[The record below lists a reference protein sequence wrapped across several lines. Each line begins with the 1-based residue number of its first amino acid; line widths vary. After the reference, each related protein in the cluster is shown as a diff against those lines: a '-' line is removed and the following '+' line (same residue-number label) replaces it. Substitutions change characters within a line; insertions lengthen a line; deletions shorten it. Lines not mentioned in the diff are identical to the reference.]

1 MTQSITSHTVKTS
14 RLQTHFLASG
24 PEDGTPVIF
33 IHGNVSSSAFFD
45 ESLAGLP
52 EGFRGIAPDL
62 RGFGHTESKGV
73 DATRGVRDFSDDVRS
88 LVEALD
94 LAGTA
99 IHLVGWSVGGGV
111 VMQYAMDYPEH
122 IASITLINPLSPYG
136 FGGTKDVDG
145 TPTWP
150 DYAGSGGG
158 TANPEFVK
166 RLAEGD
172 RSEESDF
179 SPRKVMNT
187 FYFKP
192 PFRVAPDREERFVDA
207 LLTTVTGEDNYP
219 GDLTVSQNW
228 PGVAPGTRGMNNAIS
243 PAYCNLT
250 GFANIS
256 PKPPVLWV
264 RGADDQVVSDTSLFD
279 FGFLG
284 QLGAVPGWPGADV
297 FPPQPMVSQTRALL
311 EAYKANGGE
320 YREEVV
326 LESGHSPHIEH
337 PEQFQKLL
345 SELLRAGR

>member
-1 MTQSITSHTVKTS
+1 MTRSITSQTLSTT
-14 RLQTHFLASG
+14 RLQTHFLTSG
-24 PEDGTPVIF
+24 PEDGTPVFF

-45 ESLAGLP
+45 ESLVELP

-62 RGFGHTESKGV
+62 RGFGHSESKGV
-73 DATRGVRDFSDDVRS
+73 DATRGLRDFSDDIRS
-88 LVEALD
+88 LVEALG

-111 VMQYAMDYPEH
+111 VMQYAVDHPEH
-122 IASITLINPLSPYG
+122 VASITLINPLSPYG
-136 FGGTKDVDG
+136 FGGTKDVNG

-150 DYAGSGGG
+150 DFAGSGGG

-179 SPRKVMNT
+179 SPRKVMNM

-192 PFRVAPDREERFVDA
+192 PFRVTPEREERFVDA

-243 PAYCNLT
+243 PAYCNLSS
-250 GFANIS
+250 FANIS

-279 FGFLG
+279 LGFLG
-284 QLGAVPGWPGADV
+284 QLGAVPGWPGMEV

-311 EAYKANGGE
+311 ETYKANGGD

-326 LESGHSPHIEH
+326 PECGHSPHIEH
-337 PEQFQKLL
+337 PQQFQKLL
-345 SELLRAGR
+345 SELLTAG